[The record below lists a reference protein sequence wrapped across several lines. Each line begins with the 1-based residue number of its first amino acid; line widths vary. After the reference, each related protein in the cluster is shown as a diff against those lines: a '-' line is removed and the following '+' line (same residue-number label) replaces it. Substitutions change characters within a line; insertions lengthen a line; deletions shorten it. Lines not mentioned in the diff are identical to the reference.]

1 MRDLPIYSRRALAL
15 VLSVSL
21 SGCTVVGLGLGA
33 LQDSKAP
40 PKAKPVAK
48 SEVDT
53 LAVGEAIEIQLW
65 DGTRLSGKYQG
76 LRWENPDAYAPRYEE
91 ARGKLAK
98 DVAIPALGPGARV
111 VVTSGGSAAG
121 EFVGVG
127 AGVIRFVETGT
138 EMSIGL
144 DRILTLADAEG
155 RSASGTTLTELVAA
169 RRLPTLAGLTVDGK
183 AGTRTVDY
191 ADIAGVSRLS
201 KRNTG
206 KLTGVLAGL
215 TLDLVAVAVVMSSD
229 GSSNSGSSCST
240 TGQTCASCPLFYSF
254 DGSRYVLDAEPLGGA
269 IFAAAQ
275 RTDVA
280 RLDHLAEV
288 DGRYRVQ
295 LRNEQQ
301 EIDHVDAVAL
311 RVVDHAEDV
320 EIVPDSAGRH
330 YAVRAAHAPLAGRV
344 VSSAASDRREGR
356 VAALVAAP
364 DGDAWVSDWRG
375 HDAAERVP
383 RDGVE
388 LEFPRPR
395 TAASALLV
403 ARVGATAMA
412 PGVLNDVLAL
422 HGRELGRF
430 YASLDAEPLA
440 REAFERARERE
451 VLPTVRVLDG
461 SGWRVAGHLRDL
473 PSLVRREQALPLD
486 LRGVSGDKVRIR
498 IDGPPGFFEID
509 RAVVSYDAEPAAV
522 ETRLRPVRATE
533 DSGRDVLAL
542 LRDADGRR
550 HSLRPHL
557 DGVTLEF
564 EAPPRRPGLARS
576 VLVEAAGYYNV
587 IVRAEGEPQR
597 EAFRRLLT
605 EPGAVARFAL
615 ERMSEHGRVAAAER
629 ED

>member
-1 MRDLPIYSRRALAL
+1 MRE
-15 VLSVSL
+15 LSSLSLRPGAIAIAVSL
-21 SGCTVVGLGLGA
+21 SGCTAIGFGTGA
-33 LQDSKAP
+33 IVDHKKP

-53 LAVGEAIEIQLW
+53 LAVGEAIEFQLW

-76 LRWENPDAYAPRYEE
+76 LQWERPDAYAPRYEE
-91 ARGKLAK
+91 ARARLAT
-98 DVAIPALGPGARV
+98 DAAVPALGPGAHV
-111 VVTSGGSAAG
+111 VVTDGGTATG
-121 EFVGVG
+121 EFLGIG
-127 AGVIRFVETGT
+127 AGVIRFVERGSAV
-138 EMSIGL
+138 SIRL
-144 DRILTLADAEG
+144 DRILTLADAAG
-155 RSASGTTLTELVAA
+155 RSVSGAALAELVAA

-183 AGTRTVDY
+183 AGTRVVEY
-191 ADIAGVSRLS
+191 ADVAGVSRLQRPNS
-201 KRNTG
+201 G
-206 KLTGVLAGL
+206 KLIGALVGLAIDAA
-215 TLDLVAVAVVMSSD
+215 TVAYLASDDAWDSSD
-229 GSSNSGSSCST
+229 SSCSGCT
-240 TGQTCASCPLFYSF
+240 SCPLFYSF

-288 DGRYRVQ
+288 GGRYRLQ

-311 RVVDHAEDV
+311 RVVDHAQGV
-320 EIVPDSAGRH
+320 EIVPDAAGGH
-330 YAVRAAHAPLAGRV
+330 YAVRTAHAPLAGRA
-344 VSSAASDRREGR
+344 VSSSASDRREGR
-356 VAALVAAP
+356 VAALVAAA
-364 DGDAWVSDWRG
+364 DGDAWVSDWWG
-375 HDAAERVP
+375 HDTAAERVP

-388 LEFPRPR
+388 LDFSRPR
-395 TAASALLV
+395 SAASALLV

-412 PGVLNDVLAL
+412 QRVLNDVLAL

-430 YASLDAEPLA
+430 YASLEAEPSA

-451 VLPTVRVLDG
+451 VLPTVRVFDG
-461 SGWRVAGHLRDL
+461 SGWRVAGQLRDL

-486 LRGVSGDKVRIR
+486 LRGVTGDVVRIR
-498 IDGPPGFFEID
+498 IDGPPGLFEID
-509 RAVVSYDAEPAAV
+509 RAVVSYDAELAAV
-522 ETRLRPVRATE
+522 ETRLGPVRATE
-533 DSGRDVLAL
+533 DSGRDVLSL
-542 LRDADGRR
+542 LREADGRR

-564 EAPPRRPGLARS
+564 EAPPRRTGLARS

-597 EAFRRLLT
+597 EAFERLLT

-615 ERMSEHGRVAAAER
+615 DRMSERGRVAAAGR
-629 ED
+629 D